1 MWAAAIVLDSHP
13 PCLHLAELNSRAKI
27 DLLGEVVPR
36 YPAPHAAGQDVW
48 RNCGLSVI
56 PHARNDIGAPTIT
69 EPASAIGT
77 GRFRVIDDFGAT
89 ESSLLNHRSVAP
101 IH

>member
-27 DLLGEVVPR
+27 DLLGEVVPEPSAARRRTRRLEKLGLVR
-36 YPAPHAAGQDVW
+36 Y
-48 RNCGLSVI
+48 
-56 PHARNDIGAPTIT
+56 PHARNVIGDRPTIT